1 MADYFQTE
9 QEIAEVV
16 EGFEQ
21 CTTGKDGFSHIRHL
35 TVAAYYLSN
44 STPDEAFQKMRFGLL
59 RFLDHHGVGRK
70 HYKEQLTW
78 AWIKQIQSVIEQM
91 DSGSS
96 LVATT
101 NAVVQRLGESRIV
114 LDDQPEDGELKS

>member
-44 STPDEAFQKMRFGLL
+44 STSDEAFQKMRFGLL
-59 RFLDHHGVGRK
+59 RFLDHHGVGRE

-114 LDDQPEDGELKS
+114 LDDQPENGELKS